1 MVSEF
6 YPHYTKIA
14 ISWYQMGLRKKHNG
28 FAAFGFFKPGQVW
41 WCPISCEES
50 HQPGIT
56 YAIYYTFAILC
67 FDVLVLIF
75 VGRSWRSSG
84 SQDWPFRCRH
94 GRPGWLRAAKLEVF
108 DLPRGGDYSSW
119 THYFHYF
126 PASHSRAHWQMDTDR
141 LWISRLRRQIATV
154 PLPSSTSRKSRR
166 DFPGPGVFSEHFKWC
181 GQPLFSTSSIL
192 FPSISINDQWCR
204 ETANK
209 NQPSA
214 QAILQPFFS
223 HWSAGWLNVWMT
235 FVYPPW
241 YFPSRLA
248 LTSWRNWSI
257 GRGRDPFE
265 TTPSTVPWRVF
276 MGWGS
281 WYFEDVFSDHGEDW

>member
-1 MVSEF
+1 MWVLQTRSGLMVPNFMWGE
-6 YPHYTKIA
+6 PPTRHYLCHLLHLCDPLFWCVGVDFCWSQLKIFRLT
-14 ISWYQMGLRKKHNG
+14 GL
-28 FAAFGFFKPGQVW
+28 ALSMSAWP
-41 WCPISCEES
+41 
-50 HQPGIT
+50 
-56 YAIYYTFAILC
+56 
-67 FDVLVLIF
+67 
-75 VGRSWRSSG
+75 SG
-84 SQDWPFRCRH
+84 
-94 GRPGWLRAAKLEVF
+94 LA
-108 DLPRGGDYSSW
+108 PRGEAGGFWFASRGDYSSW

-166 DFPGPGVFSEHFKWC
+166 DFPGPGVFSENFKWC

>member
-108 DLPRGGDYSSW
+108 DLPRGGITLRERITFITSQLRTPERTGRW
-119 THYFHYF
+119 T
-126 PASHSRAHWQMDTDR
+126 
-141 LWISRLRRQIATV
+141 QIACGFQDSGDRS
-154 PLPSSTSRKSRR
+154 LPSHYHLQPRGSREEISQALEC
-166 DFPGPGVFSEHFKWC
+166 F
-181 GQPLFSTSSIL
+181 L
-192 FPSISINDQWCR
+192 SISSGVVN
-204 ETANK
+204 
-209 NQPSA
+209 PSFP
-214 QAILQPFFS
+214 LLPFFS
-223 HWSAGWLNVWMT
+223 HQYPSMINDVGKQPTKISHQLKPFFSHSSAIGPQVGWM
-235 FVYPPW
+235 
-241 YFPSRLA
+241 S
-248 LTSWRNWSI
+248 
-257 GRGRDPFE
+257 
-265 TTPSTVPWRVF
+265 
-276 MGWGS
+276 GWHSFILLGIS
-281 WYFEDVFSDHGEDW
+281 LQG